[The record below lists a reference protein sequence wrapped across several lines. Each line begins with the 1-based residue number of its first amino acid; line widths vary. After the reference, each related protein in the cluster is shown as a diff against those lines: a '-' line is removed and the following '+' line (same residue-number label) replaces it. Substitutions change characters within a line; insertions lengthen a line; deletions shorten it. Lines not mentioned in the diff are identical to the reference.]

1 MQIIVDTLDVL
12 AAVFADR
19 DNHREFPAAQSDV
32 KVPASGFDGVDGLG
46 DADLPVGAI
55 GVDAADVPDPPIVVH
70 VIGSV
75 DATDQVSLQHA
86 KPFFVSSKAM
96 IQLNRNA
103 GLPGAVNAPLGL
115 SFPQSS
121 RSATR
126 PNRRIRAVASA
137 HSSAPADWR
146 KVG

>member
-19 DNHREFPAAQSDV
+19 DDYREFSAAQGDI
-32 KVPASGFDGVDGLG
+32 KVPASGFDSVNGLG

-55 GVDAADVPDPPIVVH
+55 GVDAADGSDPPIVVH

-86 KPFFVSSKAM
+86 KPFFMFSNAM

-103 GLPGAVNAPLGL
+103 
-115 SFPQSS
+115 
-121 RSATR
+121 
-126 PNRRIRAVASA
+126 
-137 HSSAPADWR
+137 
-146 KVG
+146 